1 MTPEEVIHKVVDGIS
16 FGLISPKDL
25 RKQSVV
31 EIQTPDTYD
40 EDGAP
45 ITTGLM
51 DGRLGT
57 LEPRQRCKTCG
68 NTAIRCPGHFGHIEL
83 AVPIVHI
90 EFTKI
95 ISDLLK
101 TTCRNCGRV
110 LLSDENA
117 QKVRDR
123 LEKFNKLLGLIPDTV
138 YKAIKKEIKAKQ
150 CPHCAAAQ
158 YKITFEKPTKYIE
171 QTEAGSEPL
180 TPSMIRERLER
191 ISDDDL
197 EVLGMNPR
205 VARPEWMVLQVLPVP
220 PVYVRPSITLES
232 GIRSEDDLTHKLVD
246 IIRINQRLKENM
258 EAGAPILRAETGH
271 ARSALPDL
279 QRQTVRLHRHV
290 VLR

>member
-1 MTPEEVIHKVVDGIS
+1 MAQEEYIHKIVDEIS

-31 EIQTPDTYD
+31 EVQTPDTYD

-45 ITTGLM
+45 ITAGLM

-95 ISDLLK
+95 IFDLLK
-101 TTCRNCGRV
+101 ATCRTCGRI
-110 LLSDENA
+110 LLSEEA
-117 QKVRDR
+117 SKKARQR
-123 LEKFNKLLGLIPDTV
+123 LERFNELLGTIPDEI
-138 YKAIKKEIKAKQ
+138 YKEILTDIKAKQ
-150 CPHCAAAQ
+150 CPYCAAAQ
-158 YKITFEKPTKYIE
+158 FKITFEKPTKFIE

-191 ISDDDL
+191 VSDEDL
-197 EVLGMNPR
+197 RNFR
-205 VARPEWMVLQVLPVP
+205 LQP
-220 PVYVRPSITLES
+220 
-232 GIRSEDDLTHKLVD
+232 
-246 IIRINQRLKENM
+246 
-258 EAGAPILRAETGH
+258 
-271 ARSALPDL
+271 
-279 QRQTVRLHRHV
+279 
-290 VLR
+290 